1 MYKLIISV
9 GLLNS
14 LFSTNDTEISNKIKL
29 ASTIDNIQDMKE
41 WILEDINAGIIDS
54 TYAINYINILNE
66 SEHLL
71 INYYKQN
78 TNK

>member
-54 TYAINYINILNE
+54 TYASNYINILNE